1 MEAVIGALLLL
12 LDPFSLGPA
21 AHGDVQLDE
30 CLIVT
35 GWWVDEAVIVWGPT
49 LAEEDDECE

>member
-21 AHGDVQLDE
+21 THGDVQLDE
-30 CLIVT
+30 CLIIT
-35 GWWVDEAVIVWGPT
+35 GWGVDEAVIVWGSHT
-49 LAEEDDECE
+49 C